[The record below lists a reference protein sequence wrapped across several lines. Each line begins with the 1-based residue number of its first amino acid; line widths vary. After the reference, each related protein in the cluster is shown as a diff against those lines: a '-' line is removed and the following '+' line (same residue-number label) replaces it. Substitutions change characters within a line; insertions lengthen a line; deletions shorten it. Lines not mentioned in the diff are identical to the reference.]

1 MKTTDD
7 SENLYVIITRQ
18 SGNYKQA
25 EICVDDISCVKWS
38 DISGGVQ
45 QRQGGNSL
53 HGYIPYKLAAKL
65 DIACSGSHDYG
76 DNEAKICI
84 PAFNLK
90 DPHYKEGY
98 QYLLD
103 IAGPKPKGEI
113 SRSRPEGQGPCS
125 KKIVAILNERKEI
138 TRSELRSQLL
148 EIGYPSSTIRNTLE
162 RMKLEHRIECEPS
175 DGRANPQKIR
185 LASQ

>member
-1 MKTTDD
+1 MKTDD

-25 EICVDDISCVKWS
+25 EICIDNISRVHWS
-38 DISGGVQ
+38 DISGGVR
-45 QRQGGNSL
+45 QRQSGYSL
-53 HGYIPYKLAAKL
+53 HGYIPYKLAVKL
-65 DIACSGSHDYG
+65 DIACSGLHDRET
-76 DNEAKICI
+76 NEAKICI
-84 PAFNLK
+84 PAFNSK
-90 DPHYKEGY
+90 DPRYKEGY
-98 QYLLD
+98 KYLAD

-113 SRSRPEGQGPCS
+113 SCSRPKGQGPCS
-125 KKIVAILNERKEI
+125 PKIVAILNEREEI
-138 TRSELRSQLL
+138 TRSELRSRLL
-148 EIGYPSSTIRNTLE
+148 EIGYSGQTIRNALE